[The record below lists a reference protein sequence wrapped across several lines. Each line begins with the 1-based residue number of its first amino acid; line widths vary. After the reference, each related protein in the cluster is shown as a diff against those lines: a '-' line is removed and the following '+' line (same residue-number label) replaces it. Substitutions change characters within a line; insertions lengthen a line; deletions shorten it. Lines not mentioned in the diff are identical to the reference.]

1 MIKADLHVHSRRS
14 AKPANWLAKQFSIPE
29 SFTEPLHIYRTALER
44 GMTHVTITDHD
55 TIDGVLEIAHLP
67 NTFLSAELTS
77 RFPEDQCK
85 VHVLAYD
92 FTEEQFADMS
102 RLRKNIYEL
111 VDYFDANHIANA
123 IAHPLYSVNNKLT
136 QEHLEKLLLLF
147 NLFELNGFRSPEVNM
162 KVREILTSLT
172 PELLGRLANKHGV
185 ANPKLDPASKY
196 LTSGSDDHSGLF
208 IARSHTI
215 NPGNSPADFFLHPEQ
230 NVPNPSPSTPAHLAY
245 AIYSIVYQHIERS
258 VDMDYYVARDD
269 GLRNISMLL
278 TMKEPP
284 AASTFSS
291 IAKWFAG
298 QRNGNKGDAEYVFRS
313 TLKRMSE
320 LTKGLTPE
328 NVPGRWSRMISRAVD
343 ESVDDLL
350 QYVVSQVKTGNVFNI
365 FRSIGSITSLY
376 FLSLPYYVAYKSFQN
391 GRLFAE
397 SLDLVD
403 APSRKPKAVHFSD
416 TYYEVNGVAKS
427 LQQMTLSARKLG
439 LDYTF
444 VTCADCES
452 KFGEKVFKPMRI
464 YDLPEYPEMK
474 LACPPILDVIEYCYQ
489 QDFTHV
495 HSATP
500 GPVGLLGLLTAKLL
514 NRPFYTTYHTHL
526 PEYAA
531 YVTGDQ
537 SLEGLTWTYMRWFY
551 NQADKVFA
559 PSQAFKEELVANGI
573 EEHRIVLM
581 PRGVDTD
588 RFTIKEPQRNGEGFK
603 LLYVGRV
610 SREKNLDILAE
621 VFREM
626 ARDDVTLS
634 IVGDGPY
641 RESLMTEL
649 ADLNVDFPG
658 YLEGDDLVSRYQE
671 ADLFVFPSTT
681 DTFGNVVLEAH
692 ACGVP
697 TVVTDQGGPRE
708 NVIPGVTGTIVTGR
722 DARAL
727 REGIESLLDHATLEQ
742 MKQHCRRAVEN
753 RSFDAAF
760 IQYWKAYEETRSPAP
775 ELVELTA

>member
-1 MIKADLHVHSRRS
+1 MIRADLHVHSRRS

-29 SFTEPLHIYRTALER
+29 SFTEPRHIYNVALER

-92 FTEEQFADMS
+92 FNEDQFAEMG
-102 RLRKNIYEL
+102 RLRKNIYQL
-111 VDYFDANHIANA
+111 VEYFDTNHIANA

-136 QEHLEKLLLLF
+136 QEHFGKLLLLF

-162 KVREILTSLT
+162 KVREIVTNLT
-172 PELLGRLANKHGV
+172 PGLLERLADKHDI
-185 ANPKLDPASKY
+185 ANPKLDPARKY

-230 NVPNPSPSTPAHLAY
+230 NVPNPSPSAPAHLAY
-245 AIYSIVYQHIERS
+245 AIYSIVYQHIEKS
-258 VDMDYYVARDD
+258 VDMDYYVTRDD
-269 GLRNISMLL
+269 GLRNISKLL

-284 AASTFSS
+284 QASTFSS

-298 QRNGNKGDAEYVFRS
+298 QRNGNRGDAEYLFRN

-320 LTKGLTPE
+320 LTEGLTSE
-328 NVPGRWSRMISRAVD
+328 NVSGRWATMISRAVD

-350 QYVVSQVKTGNVFNI
+350 QYIVSQVKTGNVFNI
-365 FRSIGSITSLY
+365 FRSFGSISSLY
-376 FLSLPYYVAYKSFQN
+376 FLSLPYYVAYKSFQD

-397 SLDLVD
+397 SLDLID
-403 APSRKPKAVHFSD
+403 TPSREPKAVHFSD

-427 LQQMTLSARKLG
+427 LQQMTLAAQKLG

-444 VTCADCES
+444 VTCADCDS

-464 YDLPEYPEMK
+464 YDLPEYAEMK
-474 LACPPILDVIEYCYQ
+474 LACPPLLDVIEYCYEQ
-489 QDFTHV
+489 NFTRI

-500 GPVGLLGLLTAKLL
+500 GPVGLLGLLAAKLL

-551 NQADKVFA
+551 NQADKVFC
-559 PSQAFKEELVANGI
+559 PSQAFADELVANGI
-573 EEHRIVLM
+573 DEHRIELM
-581 PRGVDTD
+581 PRGVDTN
-588 RFTIKEPQRNGEGFK
+588 RFTVKERQRKGDGFK

-610 SREKNLDILAE
+610 SREKNLDVLGEA
-621 VFREM
+621 FREM
-626 ARDDVTLS
+626 GREDVKLS

-641 RESLMTEL
+641 REELMKEL
-649 ADLNVDFPG
+649 ADLDVDFPG
-658 YLEGDDLVSRYQE
+658 YVEGDDLVRRYQE

-681 DTFGNVVLEAH
+681 DTFGNVILEAH

-697 TVVTDQGGPRE
+697 TVATDQGGPKE
-708 NVIPGVTGTIVTGR
+708 NIVPGETGAIVPGG

-727 REGIESLLDHATLEQ
+727 REAIEALLDHDRLDKMAYS
-742 MKQHCRRAVEN
+742 CRQAVEN

-760 IQYWKAYEETRSPAP
+760 LQYWKAYEETGNQSPK
-775 ELVELTA
+775 LVELTA